1 MEKEGI
7 TLNLKR
13 RIEKL
18 ENLSKNPRNEQF
30 TLYNQSGERVHGDI
44 VKLPDEKET
53 GIAIIEGKRYTIAI
67 DISISELLS
76 LNLGVAQLEE
86 SMGFKITPETL
97 FLRRD
102 KVIGGVE
109 FLLSVC
115 E

>member
-1 MEKEGI
+1 MEKGEI

-30 TLYNQSGERVHGDI
+30 TLHDQSGERVHGNI
-44 VKLPDEKET
+44 VKMPSENET
-53 GIAIIEGKRYTIAI
+53 GIATIEGKRYTIAI
-67 DISISELLS
+67 DISITELLC
-76 LNLGVAQLEE
+76 LNLGLAQLEE
-86 SMGFKITPETL
+86 LMGFKITPETL